1 MKHFI
6 DNSKKL
12 VIVSGAGSGIGKA
25 VAIGLAQT
33 GKSYYLKRAT
43 HTHAINDPYTYIYI
57 YKIIKKSPA

>member
-33 GKSYYLKRAT
+33 GKIERNNK
-43 HTHAINDPYTYIYI
+43 H
-57 YKIIKKSPA
+57 